1 MWNKFSHQ
9 LWVQTKASLPG
20 RTHKLSSITSLLCSW
35 LESSV
40 SWLHISIMCP
50 LCLNATPFPQTL
62 EEPHFYYTF
71 IYLSWPLFEKKLI
84 FSKHHL
90 TSSLTGIKANESTDV
105 PSVAR
110 TVLLYGLRKCRL
122 ARVKRLRALIL
133 DFMERIM
140 EPRPRLSDD
149 LHLFSGMTFLL
160 WQKVL
165 LVKLPI
171 ILTWVIWWDVRLILE
186 IWILLEQRSVKQHYT
201 STCSWDFIV
210 NIRLSCS
217 TISNLI

>member
-1 MWNKFSHQ
+1 MSTLPECHPIPTDTRGATLLLSFHLCLLTTLGGKKAH
-9 LWVQTKASLPG
+9 LLKAS
-20 RTHKLSSITSLLCSW
+20 
-35 LESSV
+35 
-40 SWLHISIMCP
+40 
-50 LCLNATPFPQTL
+50 
-62 EEPHFYYTF
+62 PHV
-71 IYLSWPLFEKKLI
+71 
-84 FSKHHL
+84 
-90 TSSLTGIKANESTDV
+90 LTGIKANESTDV

-110 TVLLYGLRKCRL
+110 TVLLHGLRKCRL

-140 EPRPRLSDD
+140 EPRPRLSDE
-149 LHLFSGMTFLL
+149 LHLFSGMTFLS

-186 IWILLEQRSVKQHYT
+186 IWILLDQRSVKQHYT

-210 NIRLSCS
+210 NIRLSRS